1 MSQSLTLGQ
10 KVFNQRLLAEHCLS
24 ETQASA
30 LFEELQQTY
39 PDLGEGFNSLHDCI
53 KSSNGQLRHLG
64 LEIVAIAMPAK
75 YGVVSVEDDDD
86 ENEENDDDNTMSQ
99 KSKPGPSKRSSS
111 TPSSSAS
118 STKILHYAMVN
129 KFPDEIAK
137 KTWQAAVF
145 QPLTQQS
152 FVKAVLERL
161 AQEGATP
168 RSTLL
173 NLKNTVSGST
183 SSERITLASAE
194 DALERLLSEKWIV
207 PAKSNKK
214 GGRRGAAT
222 SSNGSIVLGPRAF
235 CELTYF
241 FTDEFGVDAQE
252 IPQQIVLL

>member
-39 PDLGEGFNSLHDCI
+39 PDLSEGFNSLHDCI

-75 YGVVSVEDDDD
+75 YGVVSVADEEE

-99 KSKPGPSKRSSS
+99 TSNSGPTKRSSS
-111 TPSSSAS
+111 NPLSGS
-118 STKILHYAMVN
+118 STTTLHYAIVN
-129 KFPDEIAK
+129 KFPDEVAK
-137 KTWQAAVF
+137 KTWQAAIF
-145 QPLTQQS
+145 QPLTQQA

-161 AQEGATP
+161 SREGATP

-173 NLKNTVSGST
+173 NLKNTVSGSA
-183 SSERITLASAE
+183 SSERITLGSAE
-194 DALERLLSEKWIV
+194 EALERMLSDKWIV
-207 PAKSNKK
+207 PAKSSKK
-214 GGRRGAAT
+214 GRRGT
-222 SSNGSIVLGPRAF
+222 TLSSNGSIVLGPRAF

-241 FTDEFGVDAQE
+241 LTDEFGMEAQQ